1 MSDPREDLALLRWHQ
16 DPQSRIGDGS
26 RAPNTENML
35 IAGPMSVRVRFAPS
49 PSGYLHIGGARTALF
64 NWLWARRQGGKFI
77 VRVEDTDQER
87 SSVESVRAILD
98 ALRWLGL
105 DWDEGPE
112 REGAHG
118 PYYQSERRARYREI
132 ANRMVEQGTAY
143 RCYATKEELDAARA
157 EVKARDPKAQFVYP
171 GWWRD
176 RTDWPSDRPYVIRFK
191 SPQEGATDF
200 RDLVFEKVTTPNS
213 QLQDFVIMRSDGFP
227 LYNLACVVD
236 DHDME
241 MSLVARG
248 RDHIGNTP
256 QQVLIY
262 RALGWE
268 PPQFAHLPMMLSP
281 KGDKLSKR
289 HAAVGVQDYQERGYT
304 PMGVLNYLVRFGWS
318 YGDREIFSREELVE
332 LFGWDRVSKS
342 DGKFDEKKFIDV
354 NFEHLKDPR
363 LTDAET
369 YASAVV
375 PFLQSRGLVSPQREV
390 IQEALPHIRE
400 RARTLVEA
408 AEALDYFFREPPSID
423 EKAKQKFLTPV
434 AAPHL
439 RALADLLE
447 ATAEWS
453 ATPLEERFRQWIE
466 AEGLKMKDVAQ
477 PARVAL
483 TGRTASPPLFD
494 VMVVLGKQRSLARLR
509 QAAQSA
515 QPD

>member
-1 MSDPREDLALLRWHQ
+1 
-16 DPQSRIGDGS
+16 
-26 RAPNTENML
+26 ML

-64 NWLWARRQGGKFI
+64 NWLWARRQGGTFV

-112 REGAHG
+112 AGGAHG
-118 PYYQSERRARYREI
+118 PYFQSERRERYREI
-132 ANRMVEQGTAY
+132 ANRMVEEGTAY

-176 RTDWPSDRPYVIRFK
+176 RTDWPTNKPYVIRFK
-191 SPQEGATDF
+191 APRDGVTDF
-200 RDLVFEKVTTPNS
+200 KDLVFDRVTTPNA
-213 QLQDFVIMRSDGFP
+213 QLQDFVVMRSDGYP

-281 KGDKLSKR
+281 KGEKLSKR
-289 HAAVGVQDYQERGYT
+289 HAAVGVQDYRERGYT

-318 YGDREIFSREELVE
+318 YGDREIFSREELRD

-342 DGKFDEKKFIDV
+342 DGKFDEKKFADV

-363 LTDAET
+363 LTEEST
-369 YASAVV
+369 YVSAVL
-375 PFLQSRGLVSPQREV
+375 PFLEARELPSPDPEV
-390 IQEALPHIRE
+390 IRQALPQIRE

-408 AEALDYFFREPPSID
+408 ADALDYFFRDPPTLD
-423 EKAKQKFLTPV
+423 EKAKTKFLKPE

-439 RALADLLE
+439 RALADLL
-447 ATAEWS
+447 ANTPEWS
-453 ATPLEERFRQWIE
+453 AVALEGRFREWIE

-494 VMVVLGKQRSLARLR
+494 VMVVLGKQSSLTRLQR
-509 QAAQSA
+509 AALLA
-515 QPD
+515 LGE